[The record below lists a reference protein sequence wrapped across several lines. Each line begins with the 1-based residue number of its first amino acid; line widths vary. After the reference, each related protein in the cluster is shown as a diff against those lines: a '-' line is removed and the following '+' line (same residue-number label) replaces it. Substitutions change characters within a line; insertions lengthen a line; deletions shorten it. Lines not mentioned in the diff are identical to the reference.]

1 MNKKFFELPLEKQE
15 RIIKAAYMVFAH
27 DNYKN
32 ASMSRIADDAS
43 LISGFSAKRARNENK
58 YSSGAVLI
66 NSHPARTF
74 WVIASK
80 KWTRTA
86 WKRIF

>member
-32 ASMSRIADDAS
+32 ASMSRIADAGGISKS
-43 LISGFSAKRARNENK
+43 LLFHYFQNKKRSVFIPLEEYQQDIK
-58 YSSGAVLI
+58 
-66 NSHPARTF
+66 
-74 WVIASK
+74 
-80 KWTRTA
+80 
-86 WKRIF
+86 